1 MGISDL
7 DKFLYDVPSQIESTD
22 TAGYH
27 ADLRGNPGE
36 IMIGFLIGVSEEDT
50 VTRDYGIIGFNGEGK
65 PLTIKEGEKVRI
77 VVLEE

>member
-1 MGISDL
+1 
-7 DKFLYDVPSQIESTD
+7 D
-22 TAGYH
+22 TVGYH

-36 IMIGFLIGVSEEDT
+36 IMIGFLVAVSEKDT
-50 VTRDYGIIGFNGEGK
+50 ITRNYSIVAFNGEGK